1 MAYDENLADRVRE
14 ALEHRPGFSEKK
26 MFGWRCFLLNGNMC
40 CGVTADALMLR
51 LGNEGAAE
59 ALLEPN
65 TREMDFTGRV
75 MKSMVYIEPAGWE
88 PEEELEDWVDQGCQ
102 FCVGI
107 AHEMIFRST
116 RRTC

>member
-1 MAYDENLADRVRE
+1 MAYNENLAARVRDF
-14 ALEHRPGFSEKK
+14 LEYRPGFSEKK
-26 MFGWRCFLLNGNMC
+26 MFGGLCFLLNGNMC

-51 LGNEGAAE
+51 LGNDGAAK

-88 PEEELEDWVDQGCQ
+88 PEEELEDWVGRAAS
-102 FCVGI
+102 FALGLP
-107 AHEMIFRST
+107 SK
-116 RRTC
+116 